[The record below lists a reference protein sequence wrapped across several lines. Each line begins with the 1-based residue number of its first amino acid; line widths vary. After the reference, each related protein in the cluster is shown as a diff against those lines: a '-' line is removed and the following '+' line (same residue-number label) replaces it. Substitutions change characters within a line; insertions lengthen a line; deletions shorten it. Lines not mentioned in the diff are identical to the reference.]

1 MASLEVFLKKINL
14 SLFCVESEESVDIEK
29 AIHDAL
35 ISSDRSSTYRSETSN
50 LRTSNIP
57 EQNFPDRFSSLNS
70 LPQRPSSMTSVPSR
84 IDIAERGSAVQTS
97 TPAGE
102 AENPE
107 DDCKDPVV
115 SGFDFVHLCLS
126 YLKKVRLRRI
136 LLKLP
141 KRTLKKLR

>member
-1 MASLEVFLKKINL
+1 MASFEVFLRNINL

-107 DDCKDPVV
+107 DVRTSV
-115 SGFDFVHLCLS
+115 ISGFDFVHLCLS